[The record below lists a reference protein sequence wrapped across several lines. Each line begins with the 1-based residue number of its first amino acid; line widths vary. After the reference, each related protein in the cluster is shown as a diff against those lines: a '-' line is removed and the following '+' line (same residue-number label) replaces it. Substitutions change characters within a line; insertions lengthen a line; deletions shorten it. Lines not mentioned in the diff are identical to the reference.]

1 MSRVSDKSRQQFLP
15 SISFILTQL
24 HEVVANINNNNS
36 SCNYNSDLNNNFT
49 WDMSYDYPIYD
60 SDVSIDLEEILL
72 AGACHQSLQGQED
85 IVKSPLKELD
95 VVKSPLKE
103 LDVAKSPLKEL
114 DVAKSPLMELD
125 VARSPLQE
133 QDIARTPL
141 EEQDVARSPLQE
153 QDVARSPLQEQEDV
167 IMSPLEQEDVTR
179 SPLEQEDVTRSPLK
193 QDDIV
198 RDPPDPRPVVKWS
211 NVSKFKIRDIPEPKN
226 YPVHGCSPD
235 PKFYENK
242 ISDGIKRGSEF
253 TKGVAY
259 REQYPTPFGSMPGYL
274 TDMGIVKVPEKGF
287 YGFKWG
293 QIDNGWGWVLSTTQ
307 DTFQN
312 RGSLRAKKGDS
323 RDTRRK
329 KKRKK

>member
-1 MSRVSDKSRQQFLP
+1 MFAEPTMSTSLHVIISEICQKMSVVPLIMSRVSDKSRQQFLP

-95 VVKSPLKE
+95 VVKSPLM
-103 LDVAKSPLKEL
+103 EL

-141 EEQDVARSPLQE
+141 EEQDIARTPLEE
-153 QDVARSPLQEQEDV
+153 QDVARSPLQ
-167 IMSPLEQEDVTR
+167 
-179 SPLEQEDVTRSPLK
+179 EQEDVTRSPLK